1 MNKHTAAVIA
11 LTFVTPSCK
20 EDTMENTALMDA
32 ALEQMIDY
40 NRDRRLD
47 SQIQS
52 DAIITDAGVID
63 ASALNLD
70 AELDGM
76 EMQLYDFSTVDLFLE
91 D

>member
-1 MNKHTAAVIA
+1 MKKHAAAVIA

-20 EDTMENTALMDA
+20 DDTVENNSVMDSA
-32 ALEQMIDY
+32 IEHMIDY

-47 SQIQS
+47 SQILS
-52 DAIITDAGVID
+52 DAVVTDAGMID
-63 ASALNLD
+63 AVALNLD

-76 EMQLYDFSTVDLFLE
+76 EMQIYDFSTVDLLVE

>member
-20 EDTMENTALMDA
+20 EDTVENTALMDA
-32 ALEQMIDY
+32 AIEQMIDY

-52 DAIITDAGVID
+52 DAVITDAGVID

>member
-32 ALEQMIDY
+32 AIEQMIDY